1 MSKSL
6 SKRILKIRSEIN
18 LNKNYD
24 LSDAIFLLKE
34 KRTSKFVES
43 VDIAINLGID
53 TRKTD
58 QNIRGVITLPHG
70 TGRHIRVAVFTKE
83 FTKEAK
89 DAGADLVG
97 AEDLAESIINKKET
111 DFKLVIA
118 SPESMDIV
126 SKLGKILGPKGL
138 MPNPKM
144 GTITSNIYKAVKD
157 AKSGQIRYRNDK
169 NGIVHATIG
178 KVNFENNYL
187 INNFEFLL
195 NTLKKVKPLN
205 FKGIYFKKIVLSTTM
220 GIGIT
225 IDLNSFNI
233 A

>member
-6 SKRILKIRSEIN
+6 SKRILKIQSEIN

-24 LSDAIFLLKE
+24 LSNAINLLKE
-34 KRTSKFVES
+34 KRISSFLES
-43 VDIAINLGID
+43 VDVAINLGID

-58 QNIRGVITLPHG
+58 QNIRGIVTLPHG
-70 TGRHIRVAVFTKE
+70 TGRCIRIAVFTKE

-89 DAGADLVG
+89 EAGADLIG

-111 DFKLVIA
+111 NFKLVIA
-118 SPESMDIV
+118 SPEVMDIV
-126 SKLGKILGPKGL
+126 SKLGTILGPKGL

-144 GTITSNIYKAVKD
+144 GTITSNIYKTVKN

-169 NGIVHATIG
+169 NGIVHSTIG
-178 KVNFENNYL
+178 KINFENNYL

-195 NTLKKVKPLN
+195 NSLKKVKPIHL
-205 FKGIYFKKIVLSTTM
+205 KGIYFKKIVLSTTM
-220 GIGIT
+220 GIGIK
-225 IDLNSFNI
+225 IDLKSFNI